1 MKLSA
6 KSAEAVMSKK
16 LSPCSAA
23 VVRLKVHRREED
35 YRVVLQEEGFPEQNS
50 MLTRRV
56 GKYYGF
62 LYGKG
67 ECNPGTARSAS
78 RYRLPCHVTDHK

>member
-16 LSPCSAA
+16 LSPYSAK

-35 YRVVLQEEGFPEQNS
+35 YRVVLPQEDFPEQNS

-56 GKYYGF
+56 GNISGV
-62 LYGKG
+62 
-67 ECNPGTARSAS
+67 EINN
-78 RYRLPCHVTDHK
+78 LPI

>member
-16 LSPCSAA
+16 LSPCSAE
-23 VVRLKVHRREED
+23 VVRLKAHRREED
-35 YRVVLQEEGFPEQNS
+35 YRVVLPQEDFPEQNS

-56 GKYYGF
+56 GNITAS
-62 LYGKG
+62 YGKG
-67 ECNPGTARSAS
+67 MRDPAGLL
-78 RYRLPCHVTDHK
+78 LP